1 MLSTD
6 NNKNELPLIVVMGVA
21 GSGKSTIASG
31 LAEKLGVDFI
41 EGDAL
46 HPQANVNKMAGGLPL
61 TDEDRWPW
69 LEAIGARIDAERA
82 AGMGVV
88 VSCSALKHVYRDC
101 LRKKVQGRVRF
112 ILLDGPRDLISKR
125 IQGRKGHFM
134 PQSLLDSQL
143 ATLEPPGDDEHVLA
157 CDLAL
162 EPQAIV
168 QRAAAWLGGPE
179 TATAGADKGKPT

>member
-1 MLSTD
+1 MLSTN
-6 NNKNELPLIVVMGVA
+6 NNKNDVPLIVVMGVA
-21 GSGKSTIASG
+21 GSGKSTIAAG

-61 TDEDRWPW
+61 TDDDRWPW
-69 LEAIGARIDAERA
+69 LEAIGERIDAERV

-88 VSCSALKHVYRDC
+88 VSCSALRQVYREC
-101 LRKKVQGRVRF
+101 LRKKVNGRVQF

-125 IQGRKGHFM
+125 MLGRKGHFM

-143 ATLEPPGDDEHVLA
+143 ATLEKPGPDEDAVILDISHNV
-157 CDLAL
+157 
-162 EPQAIV
+162 
-168 QRAAAWLGGPE
+168 
-179 TATAGADKGKPT
+179 PTLLVEAVRSVGR

>member
-6 NNKNELPLIVVMGVA
+6 YKNELPLVAVMGVA
-21 GSGKSTIASG
+21 GSGKSTIAAG

-46 HPQANVNKMAGGLPL
+46 HPQANVNKMAGGQPL

-69 LEAIGARIDAERA
+69 LEAIGERIDAERT

-88 VSCSALKHVYRDC
+88 VSCSALKQAYREC
-101 LRKKVQGRVRF
+101 LRKKVNGRVQF

-125 IQGRKGHFM
+125 MMGRKGHFM

-143 ATLEPPGDDEHVLA
+143 ATLEKPGPDEDAVILDISHNVPTLLVEA
-157 CDLAL
+157 
-162 EPQAIV
+162 V
-168 QRAAAWLGGPE
+168 QSVGR
-179 TATAGADKGKPT
+179 

>member
-1 MLSTD
+1 MLST
-6 NNKNELPLIVVMGVA
+6 NKNNHKSPLIVVMGVA
-21 GSGKSTIASG
+21 GSGKSTIAAG
-31 LAEKLGVDFI
+31 LAEKMGVDFI

-46 HPQANVNKMAGGLPL
+46 HPQANVNKMAAGIPL

-69 LEAIGARIDAERA
+69 LEAIGDRIESERQ

-101 LRKKVQGRVRF
+101 LRKRVDGRVRF

-125 IQGRKGHFM
+125 MSGRKGHFM

-143 ATLEPPGDDEHVLA
+143 ATLEKPGPDEDAVVL
-157 CDLAL
+157 DISHTVPTLL
-162 EPQAIV
+162 VE
-168 QRAAAWLGGPE
+168 AAQSVGL
-179 TATAGADKGKPT
+179 